1 MFISSLSSS
10 EIYLAGG
17 CFWGMQGY
25 FKQIKGVLKSEVGYA
40 NGDTQDTSYQILKL
54 TNHAETLKLIYD
66 EKILSLDEILEH
78 FFRVI
83 DPFSINKQ
91 GNDVGKQYRSGIYF
105 IDKNSEK
112 IARNFIR
119 KMQKNFTK
127 KIAVEVEELRNFVKA
142 EEYHQNYLDKNPQ
155 GYCHIDLNLAKI
167 PLKDKNFTKPDDE
180 ILKKN
185 LSEISYQVTQK
196 NATEKP
202 FSSELNDFFE
212 DGIYVDVVSGEPLFS
227 SKDKFQSGCGWPS
240 FSSPILSD
248 FVNYKE
254 DNSHFMTRTE
264 VRSQSS
270 HLGHV
275 FDDGPKEKGG
285 LRYCINGAALKFIPY
300 DKMDELGYGEF
311 KKFVK

>member
-105 IDKNSEK
+105 IDKNSENV
-112 IARNFIR
+112 ARNFIR

-275 FDDGPKEKGG
+275 FNDGPKEKGG